1 MTGRWR
7 APAAIVV
14 SIAAISAGTWGLS
27 KWQPF
32 EHEQSTIA
40 WPENVQPVV
49 DYIEDATNLR
59 FRRSIDFEYINDV
72 DDYNDRAR
80 DPVQELSQDD
90 RDAIAVDE
98 AVGRALG
105 FWVGD
110 ASLAES
116 YETVNNAAPR
126 PVRWF
131 PKDDV
136 VLVNARDAKAKLP
149 PALRADLVVY
159 LTQALVD
166 QNFHIIDRREAAQTS
181 EEFDAIAAVHIG
193 FALLIH
199 DQYVDDLSDRDHDLY
214 DAESAAQ
221 GEEYTNSVNSVP
233 VAYRAINIAF
243 QVLGATFVAALAED
257 DPALVL
263 QAVSTN
269 LPVALDQVSLPAAK
283 YLRNDAVESISP
295 LSAPNGATV
304 HYTQQLGAFRLFLL
318 FSTGLPANE
327 ALTASDGWG
336 NDRFTAYELD
346 GRECVDIHI
355 VADSPNDADR
365 MERALNGWAY
375 ARPSATDALVGR
387 DGVNLYASVCDP
399 GTDAQQAVP
408 GDSEINQ
415 YFGRSDL
422 LQYQATTTGKPAL
435 AECIAT
441 DFYAQFTFDEI
452 ASEIPGSELE
462 AAYVTIEDDCLNSV

>member
-1 MTGRWR
+1 MSGRWK

-14 SIAAISAGTWGLS
+14 SIAAIGAGTWGLS

-32 EHEQSTIA
+32 KHEPATIA
-40 WPENVQPVV
+40 WPENVQPIV
-49 DYIEDATNLR
+49 DYIDEATDLR
-59 FRRSIDFEYINDV
+59 FRSSIDFEFID
-72 DDYNDRAR
+72 DTADYNDRAR
-80 DPVQELSQDD
+80 DPVQEPSQDD
-90 RDAIAVDE
+90 RDAVAVDE

-105 FWVGD
+105 LWVGD

-131 PKDDV
+131 PKGDV
-136 VLVNARDAKAKLP
+136 ILVNARDAKAKLK
-149 PALRADLVVY
+149 PAVRADLIVY
-159 LTQALVD
+159 LVQALVD

-181 EEFDAIAAVHIG
+181 EEFEAIAAVHIG
-193 FALLIH
+193 YALLIH
-199 DQYVDDLSDRDHDLY
+199 DQYVDDLSDRDRDLY

-221 GEEYTNSVNSVP
+221 GEEYTNTVDSVP
-233 VAYRAINIAF
+233 VTYRAINIAF

-257 DPALVL
+257 DQALVL
-263 QAVSTN
+263 QALSTH
-269 LPVALDQVSLPAAK
+269 LPAALDQISLPAAK

-304 HYTQQLGAFRLFLL
+304 HYSQQLGAFRLFLM
-318 FSTGLPANE
+318 FTTGLPANE

-336 NDRFTAYELD
+336 NDRFTAYALD
-346 GRECVDIHI
+346 GRECVDIHV
-355 VADSPNDADR
+355 VADSPDDADR
-365 MERALNGWAY
+365 MQRAMNGWAF
-375 ARPSATDALVGR
+375 ARPTDADALVGR

-399 GTDAQQAVP
+399 GTDADQAVP

-452 ASEIPGSELE
+452 TSELPDSDLE
-462 AAYVTIEDDCLNSV
+462 AAFVAIEDDCRNSV